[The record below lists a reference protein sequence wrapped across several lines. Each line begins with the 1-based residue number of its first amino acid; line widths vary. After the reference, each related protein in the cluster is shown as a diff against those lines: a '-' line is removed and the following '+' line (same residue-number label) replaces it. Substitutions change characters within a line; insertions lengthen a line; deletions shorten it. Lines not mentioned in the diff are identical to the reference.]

1 MENVIENMKWQLYVF
16 PFFIKFVDKSFSLS
30 LPTSFQLTSTLLC
43 LYYLIKTT
51 IVHITTDN
59 VHYKMHFYSH
69 FVDHSSIFIHALI
82 LTSMISTIYSVTLL
96 SPFGVL
102 KYFNAIKFNLCT
114 CFPNLH
120 LKIKL
125 PSAASS
131 YIQISSCHR
140 LLKSQCSISNTIG
153 L

>member
-16 PFFIKFVDKSFSLS
+16 PFFIKFVDKSFSFS

-51 IVHITTDN
+51 IVHVTTDN

-69 FVDHSSIFIHALI
+69 FVDHSSIFTHALI

-96 SPFGVL
+96 SPFGVP
-102 KYFNAIKFNLCT
+102 KYFNGIKYNLCT
-114 CFPNLH
+114 YVSQ
-120 LKIKL
+120 I
-125 PSAASS
+125 
-131 YIQISSCHR
+131 YIWKSNSLQQQAHIFKYLLAIDYWSLNVVSQI
-140 LLKSQCSISNTIG
+140 Q
-153 L
+153 